1 MLLCTFS
8 VLSVLSFYN
17 LISSVNG
24 IYTFYFYIEII
35 VVTGQG
41 LGSGNIV
48 VLNAFVNDHTH
59 QSGLLR
65 SPML

>member
-17 LISSVNG
+17 LISLVNG
-24 IYTFYFYIEII
+24 TYTLYLYIEII

-48 VLNAFVNDHTH
+48 VLNAFVNDHTP
-59 QSGLLR
+59 QSG
-65 SPML
+65 